1 MFSASARLRFIVTIL
16 RIPFSRWLATV
27 HQWSPC
33 PCALFVNLLG
43 GEGLNTGI
51 LALESDLPFPRS
63 SLHLPFS
70 SPAAASLPP
79 AAQHLNLTLH
89 QLTWATY
96 QVGHLQNLS
105 MTGCYTHTIIF
116 PPDTYTIIFPPDQD
130 TFSSVSQPAEW
141 DLCWVA
147 GNCISSW
154 EKAEPSLRHW
164 RSRR

>member
-51 LALESDLPFPRS
+51 LTVESDLPFPRS

-116 PPDTYTIIFPPDQD
+116 PPDQD
-130 TFSSVSQPAEW
+130 TFSCVSQPAEW